1 MVKPHEKKYQN
12 YFRVTMITTYD
23 VVKFPQ
29 NLYFEKMDTD
39 YSTEKYDGFRLPW
52 EIFKELY
59 RTKYYYG
66 SLKKSTFSFSFI
78 LIGKKII

>member
-1 MVKPHEKKYQN
+1 MVKPREKKCQN

-39 YSTEKYDGFRLPW
+39 YSTEKYDGFRLP
-52 EIFKELY
+52 
-59 RTKYYYG
+59 
-66 SLKKSTFSFSFI
+66 
-78 LIGKKII
+78 